1 MNKKIATVALVFA
14 AATMSAAELNTR
26 AYLESRP
33 DWQRLNEKAVSLA
46 KKNMEQLE
54 GWKTQMTCMPGVGI
68 IWQWD
73 SCYMA
78 LYGGYTP
85 GN

>member
-1 MNKKIATVALVFA
+1 MNKKLTTVMMALA
-14 AATMSAAELNTR
+14 ASALCAAELNTR

-33 DWQRLNEKAVSLA
+33 DWQRLNDKAVSLA
-46 KKNMEQLE
+46 KKNMEKLD

-78 LYGGYTP
+78 
-85 GN
+85 